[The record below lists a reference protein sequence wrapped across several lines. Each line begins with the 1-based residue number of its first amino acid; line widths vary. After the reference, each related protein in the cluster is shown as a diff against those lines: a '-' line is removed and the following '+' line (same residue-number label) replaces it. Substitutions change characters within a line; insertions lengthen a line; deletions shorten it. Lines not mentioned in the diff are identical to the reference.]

1 MSNDSQRVIETK
13 DRIKEA
19 FFELYATKKIE
30 KISIREITD
39 KANLNRGTFYVYYR
53 DIYDLLEKAED
64 ELIEELVEKVKGIVG
79 MIFKGGD
86 IYDFMPPLSFYEKYS
101 KFLKVLLGNNGDPNF
116 VFKMKSI
123 AKKTLTQLMEDQNI
137 PKPPRAEYVM
147 EYMTS
152 AQVGLIT
159 FWLQNDM
166 EMPVEELGEL
176 IKEISLHGPVGY
188 VKEFSRQ
195 NQLKNIL
202 I

>member
-195 NQLKNIL
+195 NQ
-202 I
+202 

>member
-152 AQVGLIT
+152 AQMGLIA

-195 NQLKNIL
+195 NQ
-202 I
+202 